1 LVKTAIL
8 FRKKSFD
15 RFNQENIFY
24 ILVLRDGLKIRDGLK
39 NSFFILPSNEVEKK
53 IKENAIFTVN
63 NNSGYALNVKF
74 RDQKIYLGN
83 TDHEMSYFLDD
94 WNLIK

>member
-1 LVKTAIL
+1 M
-8 FRKKSFD
+8 
-15 RFNQENIFY
+15 
-24 ILVLRDGLKIRDGLK
+24 
-39 NSFFILPSNEVEKK
+39 ILPSNEVEKK

-63 NNSGYALNVKF
+63 NNTGYALNVKF